1 MSLRTVH
8 LLPAIGLGLV
18 VLAGFGIYAD
28 AGDLAA
34 ALAAF
39 DWPVFP
45 AALALVVGNYAV
57 RAWRWHVYLRLA
69 GAPVPARRSAFV
81 FAAGLAGTISPG
93 KLGEGL
99 KGELLHVSHAV
110 PYRRSL
116 AAVFAERVTDL
127 AGLAALAAVAGSGRA
142 GGTWLAVAAG
152 GLVALLVLAL
162 RLPALDRFPPL
173 AEARA
178 TAGALLRLPLL
189 AGMSAV
195 AAASWF
201 LECLAAWLVL
211 RGAGI
216 ELSLAEAVTAFSVA
230 SLAGALSFLPGG
242 LGVAEGSMAGIL
254 RAFGAAPAAA
264 AAGTLLVRLATLW
277 FAVAIGLA
285 ALALEGVRRGASP
298 APAPSDPTEHG
309 A

>member
-1 MSLRTVH
+1 
-8 LLPAIGLGLV
+8 
-18 VLAGFGIYAD
+18 VLAGLALYAD
-28 AGDLAA
+28 VGDLAS

-39 DWPVFP
+39 DWPVLP
-45 AALALVVGNYAV
+45 AALALVLCNYAV
-57 RAWRWHVYLRLA
+57 RAWRWHVYLRVA
-69 GAPVPARRSAFV
+69 GAAVPAARSAFV
-81 FAAGLAGTISPG
+81 FAAGLAGTITPG

-99 KGELLHVSHAV
+99 KGELLLHSHGI

-116 AAVFAERVTDL
+116 AAVYAERVTDL
-127 AGLAALAAVAGSGRA
+127 TALGALVAVGGGWLSLAAAGF
-142 GGTWLAVAAG
+142 VAA
-152 GLVALLVLAL
+152 LVLVV
-162 RLPALDRFPPL
+162 RLPLLDRFRPV

-178 TAGALLRLPLL
+178 TAEGLLRPGLL
-189 AGMSAV
+189 AAMSLV
-195 AAASWF
+195 ATASWF

-277 FAVAIGLA
+277 FAVSIGFA
-285 ALALEGVRRGASP
+285 ALALEGVRRGASR
-298 APAPSDPTEHG
+298 AAAPSDPTGRG